1 MDDED
6 EARSEPVRE
15 GANVPAGLAVVG
27 KDVEVLPVSTH
38 LRDDGPGSLRMG
50 GDDALR
56 ARLGLDEEP
65 AAPARGLQD
74 GVGLEDGL
82 VGLPEVVAEGAEL
95 EDLVVLG
102 APAERKLLEWRGLG
116 PPERD
121 DELEENVVE
130 EQRVLQEP
138 GANVARRGREP
149 GEARVDEA
157 AAVGRQRPDRDAR
170 ALVAPVVQAA
180 QAGPLTRAAT
190 GQAELRE
197 AAIDELLA
205 AVGRDEPVDLVGRCV
220 PGDADVGEEGA
231 IAIGEDGSLDVRHGA
246 SGRCGPVGSL
256 PLPPWIRV
264 RAVEAGLLFAED
276 ESA

>member
-6 EARSEPVRE
+6 EARREPVRE
-15 GANVPAGLAVVG
+15 GTTVPGGLRVVRADPEVLAVP
-27 KDVEVLPVSTH
+27 LQ
-38 LRDDGPGSLRMG
+38 LRDDRPGSLRMG

-65 AAPARGLQD
+65 AASARGLQD

-190 GQAELRE
+190 GQAELRK
-197 AAIDELLA
+197 A
-205 AVGRDEPVDLVGRCV
+205 
-220 PGDADVGEEGA
+220 PGNRSRPA
-231 IAIGEDGSLDVRHGA
+231 
-246 SGRCGPVGSL
+246 
-256 PLPPWIRV
+256 
-264 RAVEAGLLFAED
+264 
-276 ESA
+276 